1 MPSYIIQKEHD
12 NEDKMGKEGIAFNA
26 SFTNVSETIEES
38 HLDSKLIICPAPL
51 DGPID
56 WGLVGKGIAL
66 SMGQGTFKLYPKCH
80 IRNCLCYIQS
90 MHLK

>member
-1 MPSYIIQKEHD
+1 MPSFVIQKEHD

-26 SFTNVSETIEES
+26 SSTNVSETIEES

-66 SMGQGTFKLYPKCH
+66 SMGQGTFKLYPKYH
-80 IRNCLCYIQS
+80 IRNCLRYIF
-90 MHLK
+90 KVCT